1 MKNLFV
7 PVVLPIFLSV
17 ALSGC
22 AQLGMTPK
30 AAEIPATDP
39 ALAAEI
45 PAVIRPSPRPSA
57 AARTVEQFD
66 TTTKE
71 DRAAAVAIAEKPTP
85 KEALLGKTIASLG
98 NPADPGFWLE
108 TPLVSAPTQGRVEYP
123 GSGKSVAVEL
133 KPIPGDAGAGSRLSL
148 PAMRLLEA
156 PLTGLPEVLVYK
168 L

>member
-1 MKNLFV
+1 MPV
-7 PVVLPIFLSV
+7 PGVIEPI
-17 ALSGC
+17 
-22 AQLGMTPK
+22 
-30 AAEIPATDP
+30 
-39 ALAAEI
+39 EI
-45 PAVIRPSPRPSA
+45 PAVIKPAPRPPV

-66 TTTKE
+66 TTSKE

-108 TPLVSAPTQGRVEYP
+108 TPLVSAPTPGRVEFP
-123 GSGKSVAVEL
+123 ETGKSVAVEL
-133 KPIPGDAGAGSRLSL
+133 KPISGDAGAGSRLSL